1 MLRFKGIW
9 FKASQSYT
17 EQIWCKSI
25 FSPNMSPGIKLG
37 ISRTEG
43 RPPTNCAFLAA
54 IKPHGHI
61 KGIINNLWK
70 VELLQFFCNNDSWP
84 ATTFQ
89 VWFVSGNTRNIAIRL
104 VLHQCRKTSCTFS
117 LPVFPYLNRQSLHSR
132 TTTSLVCYT
141 AVFSVEERCATT
153 LKTAV

>member
-25 FSPNMSPGIKLG
+25 FSSNMSPGIKLG

-43 RPPTNCAFLAA
+43 RAPTNCAFLAA

-70 VELLQFFCNNDSWP
+70 VELLSNFF

-117 LPVFPYLNRQSLHSR
+117 LPVFPYLNRQSFHSR
-132 TTTSLVCYT
+132 TTTSLVCFT
-141 AVFSVEERCATT
+141 AVFSVEERCVTT

>member
-25 FSPNMSPGIKLG
+25 FSSNVSPGIKLG

-43 RPPTNCAFLAA
+43 RAPTNCAILAA

-61 KGIINNLWK
+61 KGIKNNLWK
-70 VELLQFFCNNDSWP
+70 VELLSNFF
-84 ATTFQ
+84 ATTFPDQ
-89 VWFVSGNTRNIAIRL
+89 QQHFRFDLWVATRE
-104 VLHQCRKTSCTFS
+104 
-117 LPVFPYLNRQSLHSR
+117 
-132 TTTSLVCYT
+132 TSLFDLFCTNVAKQVARFRCLFFRT
-141 AVFSVEERCATT
+141 LIDKVFTVGQ
-153 LKTAV
+153 LPH

>member
-25 FSPNMSPGIKLG
+25 FSSNMSPGIKLG

-43 RPPTNCAFLAA
+43 RAPTNCAILAA

-70 VELLQFFCNNDSWP
+70 VELLSNFLQQRFLTSNNISGLIREWQHAKHRYSTCFAPMSQNKLHIFFAC
-84 ATTFQ
+84 
-89 VWFVSGNTRNIAIRL
+89 
-104 VLHQCRKTSCTFS
+104 
-117 LPVFPYLNRQSLHSR
+117 
-132 TTTSLVCYT
+132 
-141 AVFSVEERCATT
+141 FSVP
-153 LKTAV
+153 

>member
-25 FSPNMSPGIKLG
+25 FSSNMSPGIKLG

-43 RPPTNCAFLAA
+43 RAPTNCAILAA

-70 VELLQFFCNNDSWP
+70 VELLSNFLQQRFLTSNNISGLIRKWQHAKHCYSTCFAP
-84 ATTFQ
+84 MSQ
-89 VWFVSGNTRNIAIRL
+89 NKLHIFVA
-104 VLHQCRKTSCTFS
+104 C
-117 LPVFPYLNRQSLHSR
+117 
-132 TTTSLVCYT
+132 
-141 AVFSVEERCATT
+141 FSVP
-153 LKTAV
+153 